1 MTLLCRLPVP
11 AILLLAA
18 CSPPADFESA
28 RQPPGPGSFPPIRPL
43 DEVVAAGNPP
53 TLTETDAAA
62 LRSRAAVLQARA
74 AALPAS
80 ATDPETRARLD
91 AAITARTP

>member
-1 MTLLCRLPVP
+1 MTLSSRLLVPV
-11 AILLLAA
+11 ALLLAA
-18 CSPPADFESA
+18 CTPPPDFESA